1 VIDERSIAVVAASRE
16 GFEPVACTPVALPCW
31 RLLIRVEVLA
41 RRDISPLEEFVLRAA
56 AEADPK
62 VGAVQRLLGLDEQ
75 TFEDALASVCG
86 HEWARVDAGARLRLT
101 DAGRGTLQTRTRE
114 RSEERAISMDFDG
127 LLRRPLF
134 LDAPLEPAQARSVG
148 LLALPAWPPAP
159 PDVLEL
165 ADRAEALQAL
175 IRQAGD
181 GRDQEVD
188 LLAVKGVL
196 RRDRIFR
203 EAVLVV
209 FRSASGQIQV
219 APVIDGALSDEHEP
233 ALAAPEVWRMLR
245 LASELRRGR
254 RYEQILPMAARELHD
269 PQLDAEATAL
279 RLQAGAPFLSEADEP
294 DVEALRQRAA
304 DATRRLAVRRVMPQ
318 EHPRML
324 RLAVRSA
331 SQRLLIGVPAI
342 SPTALD
348 GDTLADL
355 RAMLGR
361 GVKFT
366 LVHATAPDVD
376 LPGSLSALLERDGAQ
391 ELRIRSM
398 TTATLVRDGNLA
410 LRTLYPLL
418 ADRGRERPVR
428 DERGW
433 LVTDPGQVAALAD
446 EVLAQHP
453 S

>member
-1 VIDERSIAVVAASRE
+1 MIDERSISTIAASRD
-16 GFEPVACTPVALPCW
+16 GFEPMACTPVAMPCW
-31 RLLIRVEVLA
+31 RLLVRVEVLA

-62 VGAVQRLLGLDEQ
+62 VGVIQRLLGLDDQ

-86 HEWARVDAGARLRLT
+86 HEWAKVDAGARLRLT
-101 DAGRGTLQTRTRE
+101 DAGRETLVTRTRE
-114 RSEERAISMDFDG
+114 RSEERAITVDFDG

-134 LDAPLEPAQARSVG
+134 LDAPLEPAQARSAG
-148 LLALPAWPPAP
+148 LLTMPAWPSAP
-159 PDVLEL
+159 PDALEL
-165 ADRAEALQAL
+165 ADRADALQAL

-181 GRDQEVD
+181 GRDQEID

-209 FRSASGQIQV
+209 FRSASGKIQA
-219 APVIDGALSDEHEP
+219 APVVDGVLSDEHEQ
-233 ALAAPEVWRMLR
+233 ALAAPDVWRMLR

-254 RYEQILPMAARELHD
+254 RYEQILPVAARELHD
-269 PQLDAEATAL
+269 PERDAEATAL
-279 RLQAGAPFLSEADEP
+279 RLQAGAPFLSGADEP
-294 DVEALRQRAA
+294 DVEALRERAA

-318 EHPRML
+318 EHPRVL
-324 RLAVRSA
+324 RLAVRTA
-331 SQRLLIGVPAI
+331 RQRLLLAVPVI

-348 GDTLADL
+348 GDALADL
-355 RAMLGR
+355 RAMLSR
-361 GVKFT
+361 GVDLT
-366 LVHATAPDVD
+366 LVHATSPDVE
-376 LPGSLSALLERDGAQ
+376 LPGALVALLERDGAH
-391 ELRIRSM
+391 EMRIRSM
-398 TTATLVRDGNLA
+398 TTATLVRDENLA

-433 LVTDPGQVAALAD
+433 LVTDAGQVAALAN
-446 EVLAQHP
+446 EALAQQP
-453 S
+453 G